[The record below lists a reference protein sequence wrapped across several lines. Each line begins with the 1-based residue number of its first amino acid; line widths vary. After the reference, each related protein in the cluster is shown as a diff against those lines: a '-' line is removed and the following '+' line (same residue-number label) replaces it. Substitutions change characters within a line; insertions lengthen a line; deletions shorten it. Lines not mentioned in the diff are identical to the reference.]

1 MSYSKPKVG
10 VYICHC
16 GTNIAGK
23 VDVVSVAEYAGTL
36 PFVESANEYKFM
48 CSDPGQQLL
57 IDDVREKGLNRVVVA
72 SCSPRMHEKTFRK
85 ATQTA
90 GINPYF
96 FQMACIREHDSWV
109 TEDPVKAT
117 AKAKN
122 LVRGAVSRVL
132 HHEVL
137 FSGVADV
144 NPNVLVIGG
153 GIAGMQAAL
162 DIADA
167 GKKVYLVERE
177 PSLGGNMLKFDKTF
191 PTLDC
196 AACIGTPK
204 LVSVGQHE
212 NIELMSYCEVE
223 NVEGFVGNFE
233 VRVRQKAR
241 YVRLD
246 KCTGCGDCVEACP
259 ITIPSAYESGLKTCH
274 AIGRNFAQAIPS
286 AFSIQRMGM
295 PPCQAACPAGVNAVG
310 YMTLTG
316 LGKFD
321 EAISV
326 VRERMPFAAICGRIC
341 FHPCEDACK
350 RGQLDKPLAIC
361 HTKRFLGDLELK
373 RGVFTHPPMKEPREG
388 KVGVVGAGPAG
399 LSAAYYLALEGY
411 PVTIFEKLPVAGGM
425 LAVGIPDY
433 RLPRDILEAEIK
445 NLMDMGVTI
454 KTGVSFGRDV
464 TFDSLKKEDYRAF
477 FIATGLHRS
486 LSMGIEGEDLEG
498 VIGGTDLLRSVS
510 LNKDASIGD
519 RVVIIGGGNVAI
531 DAART
536 CLRLGAGDVTILY
549 RRSQAEMPAH
559 DVEVEEAEGE
569 GVKFTFLAAPT
580 RLIGENGKL
589 KELEFLKMALGE
601 PDESGR
607 RRPTPVEGSETIIE
621 VDNVVPAIGQMP
633 EAEFLAGL
641 GLEADPKGRIVT
653 DEETLATPQS
663 GIFAGGDCTLG
674 PASFVEAVAHGRQ
687 AAESIQSFLEHGGLR
702 EVKPKEKHLD
712 PGLTEEE
719 RKRARPIQRQK
730 MPALAP
736 DRRNVNFAEVEL
748 GFTEEMAMAEGQ
760 RCLNCSIC
768 CQCGECTR
776 KCGPQAIDLNDHER
790 IHELDVGSIIV
801 ATGFKIFDPTP
812 LTHYGFGRYPEVY
825 TSLQFERLNNATG
838 PTEGKILTK
847 DGRVPEKVAIIHCVG
862 SRDQAYNKY
871 CSRVCCMYSMKLAHL
886 VKEKAAAE
894 IYEFY
899 IDIRSPGK
907 GYEEFYNRL
916 QEEGTHFIRGKVAEV
931 TDIVDDP
938 ADNGRLTVVAEDTLA
953 RKIRRIPVDM
963 VVLSVGLEAADG
975 VEDVARMVGISL
987 DADGW
992 INELHPKLG
1001 PLATPSDGIFIAGC
1015 CQGPKDIPDSVAQAQ
1030 GAAAL
1035 ALSLISRGKI
1045 EIEPTVA
1052 VVNDRLCTG
1061 CKTCV
1066 ELCAYSAVSFSE
1078 EKKTAFVNDV
1088 LCKGCGTCAA
1098 ACPVA
1103 AISVQH
1109 FTPDQIFAEI
1119 EGILA

>member
-1 MSYSKPKVG
+1 
-10 VYICHC
+10 
-16 GTNIAGK
+16 
-23 VDVVSVAEYAGTL
+23 
-36 PFVESANEYKFM
+36 
-48 CSDPGQQLL
+48 
-57 IDDVREKGLNRVVVA
+57 
-72 SCSPRMHEKTFRK
+72 MHEKTFRK
-85 ATQTA
+85 ACQTA
-90 GINPYF
+90 GINPYY

-117 AKAKN
+117 EKAKD
-122 LVRGAVSRVL
+122 LVRGAVSRVI
-132 HHEVL
+132 HHEML
-137 FSGVADV
+137 LSGVADV

-204 LVSVGQHE
+204 LVAVGQHE
-212 NIELMSYCEVE
+212 NIELMSYSEVE
-223 NVEGFVGNFE
+223 NVEGFVGNFK

-241 YVRLD
+241 YVSVE
-246 KCTGCGDCVEACP
+246 KCTGCSDCEEVCP
-259 ITIPSAYESGLKTCH
+259 INIPSAYESGLTTCH
-274 AIGRNFAQAIPS
+274 AIGRSFAQAVPG
-286 AFSIQRMGM
+286 AFSILRAGM
-295 PPCQAACPAGVNAVG
+295 PPCQAACPAGVNVVG

-321 EAISV
+321 EAIAL

-341 FHPCEDACK
+341 FHPCEDVCK
-350 RGQLDKPLAIC
+350 RGQLDKPVAIC
-361 HTKRFLGDLELK
+361 YTKRFLGDYELEG
-373 RGVFTHPPMKEPREG
+373 GVFTHPPLKEPREEE
-388 KVGVVGAGPAG
+388 VGVVGAGPAG

-411 PVTIFEKLPVAGGM
+411 QVTIFEKLPVPGGM

-433 RLPRDILEAEIK
+433 RLPRDILAAEIQ
-445 NLMDMGVTI
+445 NLLEMGITI
-454 KTGVSFGRDV
+454 KTGITFGKDI
-464 TFDSLKKEDYRAF
+464 TFKSLEDEGFKAI
-477 FIATGLHRS
+477 FIAMGLHLGRS
-486 LSMGIEGEDLEG
+486 LNVEGEDLDG
-498 VIGGTDLLRSVS
+498 VMQGVDLLRKVS
-510 LNKDASIGD
+510 LKEEFPFGEK
-519 RVVIIGGGNVAI
+519 VVVIGGGNVAV
-531 DAART
+531 DVART
-536 CLRLGAGDVTILY
+536 VLRFGAKEVGLVCLEVRD
-549 RRSQAEMPAH
+549 EMPAW
-559 DVEVEEAEGE
+559 EREIEEALEEGIVIHNSWGPKRFI
-569 GVKFTFLAAPT
+569 GV
-580 RLIGENGKL
+580 NGKVNGV
-589 KELEFLKMALGE
+589 EFKRCTAVF
-601 PDESGR
+601 DESGR
-607 RRPTPVEGSETIIE
+607 FNPQYDENE
-621 VDNVVPAIGQMP
+621 VMDLACDTVLVSIGQAPDM
-633 EAEFLAGL
+633 ELLSSL
-641 GLEADPKGRIVT
+641 GLEVGPEGRIVT
-653 DEETLATPQS
+653 DEETLATTRPGVFS
-663 GIFAGGDCTLG
+663 GGDCTLG

-687 AAESIQSFLEHGGLR
+687 AAESIHSYLKHGGLR
-702 EVKPKEKHLD
+702 EVKPKEGPVDKE
-712 PGLTEEE
+712 LTEEE
-719 RKRARPIQRQK
+719 KKRAHPIERQQ
-730 MPALAP
+730 MPTLAP
-736 DRRNVNFAEVEL
+736 EKRKGSFVEVEL
-748 GFTEEMAMAEGQ
+748 GFTEEMARAEGQ
-760 RCLNCSIC
+760 RCLSCSLC
-768 CQCGECTR
+768 CQCGECVR

-790 IHELDVGSIIV
+790 IRELDVGSIIV

-838 PTEGKILTK
+838 PTEGKIQTK
-847 DGRVPEKVAIIHCVG
+847 DGRVPAKIAIIHCVG
-862 SRDQAYNKY
+862 SRDQNYNKY

-886 VKEKAAAE
+886 VKEKVGAE
-894 IYEFY
+894 VYEFY

-938 ADNGRLTVVAEDTLA
+938 ADQGRLTVVAEDTLA

-963 VVLSVGLEAADG
+963 VILSVGLQPADG
-975 VEDVARMVGISL
+975 VEEVVRMVGISQ
-987 DADGW
+987 DSDGW

-1035 ALSLISRGKI
+1035 ALSLISREKI

-1052 VVNDRLCTG
+1052 VVNERLCTG

-1066 ELCAYSAVSFSE
+1066 ELCAYSAVSFIE
-1078 EKKTAFVNDV
+1078 EKKLAFVNDV

-1103 AISVQH
+1103 AIRVQH

>member
-1 MSYSKPKVG
+1 MSDSIPKVG
-10 VYICHC
+10 VFICHC

-23 VDVVSVAEYAGTL
+23 VDVEEVAKYASTL
-36 PFVESANEYKFM
+36 PYVESAHEYKFM

-57 IDDVREKGLNRVVVA
+57 IDDVKEKGLNRVVVA

-85 ATQTA
+85 ASQTA
-90 GINPYF
+90 GINPYY

-109 TEDPVKAT
+109 TEDPEKAT
-117 AKAKN
+117 EKAKD
-122 LVRGAVSRVL
+122 LVRGAVSRVI
-132 HHEVL
+132 HHEML
-137 FSGVADV
+137 TSGVAAV

-204 LVSVGQHE
+204 LVAVGQHE
-212 NIELMSYCEVE
+212 NIELMSYSEVE
-223 NVEGFVGNFE
+223 NVEGFVGNFK

-241 YVRLD
+241 YVSVE
-246 KCTGCGDCVEACP
+246 KCTGCGDCEEVCP
-259 ITIPSAYESGLKTCH
+259 INIPSAYESGLTTCH
-274 AIGRNFAQAIPS
+274 AIGRSFAQAVPG
-286 AFSIQRMGM
+286 AFSILRAGM
-295 PPCQAACPAGVNAVG
+295 PPCQAACPAGVNVVG

-321 EAISV
+321 EAIAL

-341 FHPCEDACK
+341 FHPCEDVCK
-350 RGQLDKPLAIC
+350 RGQLDKPVAIC
-361 HTKRFLGDLELK
+361 YTKRFLGDYELE
-373 RGVFTHPPMKEPREG
+373 RGVFTHPPLKEPREG

-411 PVTIFEKLPVAGGM
+411 QVTIFEKLPVAGGM

-433 RLPRDILEAEIK
+433 RLPRDILVAEIK
-445 NLMDMGVTI
+445 NLQDMGVTI
-454 KTGVSFGRDV
+454 KTGVTFGQDV
-464 TFDSLKKEDYRAF
+464 TFDSLQKEGYKAF

-486 LSMGIEGEDLEG
+486 LSMGVEGEDLEG
-498 VIGGTDLLRSVS
+498 VIGGTDLLRKVS
-510 LNKDASIGD
+510 LNEDASLGD
-519 RVVIIGGGNVAI
+519 RVVIIGGGNVAT
-531 DAART
+531 DSART
-536 CLRLGAGDVTILY
+536 CWRLGAKEVTILY
-549 RRSQAEMPAH
+549 RRSRAEMPAY
-559 DVEVEEAEGE
+559 DVEVEEAEKE

-580 RLIGENGKL
+580 RLMGENGKL
-589 KELEFLKMALGE
+589 KALEYLKMELGE
-601 PDESGR
+601 PDASGR
-607 RRPTPVEGSETIIE
+607 RRPVPIEGSETIIE
-621 VDNVVPAIGQMP
+621 VDNVIPAIGQTP
-633 EAEFLAGL
+633 EAEFLASL
-641 GLEADPKGRIVT
+641 GLEADPRGRIVT
-653 DEETLATPQS
+653 DEETLATTRS
-663 GIFAGGDCTLG
+663 GVFAGGDCTLG

-702 EVKPKEKHLD
+702 DVKPKEGQVD

-719 RKRARPIQRQK
+719 RKRARPVERQQ
-730 MPALAP
+730 MPALTP
-736 DRRNVNFAEVEL
+736 DKRKGNFAEVEL
-748 GFTEEMAMAEGQ
+748 GFTEEMARAEGK
-760 RCLNCSIC
+760 RCLSCSLC
-768 CQCGECTR
+768 CQCGECAR

-790 IHELDVGSIIV
+790 IRELEVGSIIV

-838 PTEGKILTK
+838 PTEGKIRTK
-847 DGRVPEKVAIIHCVG
+847 DGRAPAKVAIIHCVG
-862 SRDQAYNKY
+862 SRDQNYNKY

-886 VKEKAAAE
+886 VKEKVGAE
-894 IYEFY
+894 VYEFY

-938 ADNGRLTVVAEDTLA
+938 ADHGRLTVVAEDTLA

-963 VVLSVGLEAADG
+963 VVLSVGLQAADG
-975 VEDVARMVGISL
+975 VEDVARMVGISQ
-987 DADGW
+987 DSDGW

-1035 ALSLISRGKI
+1035 ALSLISREKI

-1052 VVNDRLCTG
+1052 VVNERLCTG

-1066 ELCAYSAVSFSE
+1066 ELCAYSAVSFIE
-1078 EKKTAFVNDV
+1078 EKKSAFVNDV

-1103 AISVQH
+1103 AIRVQH
-1109 FTPDQIFAEI
+1109 FTPDQIFSEI

>member
-1 MSYSKPKVG
+1 MSHSIPKVG
-10 VYICHC
+10 VFICHC

-23 VDVVSVAEYAGTL
+23 VDVNAVAEYAATL
-36 PFVESANEYKFM
+36 PCVAAAHEYKFM

-57 IDDVREKGLNRVVVA
+57 INEVREKGLNRVVVA

-90 GINPYF
+90 GVNPYF

-117 AKAKN
+117 EKAKE

-132 HHEVL
+132 QHKML
-137 FSGVADV
+137 LSGVANV

-204 LVSVGQHE
+204 LVSVGQHA
-212 NIELMSYCEVE
+212 NIELMSYSEVLK
-223 NVEGFVGNFE
+223 VEGFVGNFT
-233 VRVRQKAR
+233 VRVRHKAR
-241 YVRLD
+241 YVSVS

-259 ITIPSAYESGLKTCH
+259 ITIPNAYESGLTSRH
-274 AIGRNFAQAIPS
+274 AIGRSFAQAVPG
-286 AFSIQRMGM
+286 AFAIVRAGM

-321 EAISV
+321 EALAV
-326 VRERMPFAAICGRIC
+326 VRERMPFAAVCGRIC
-341 FHPCEDACK
+341 FHPCESVCK
-350 RGQLDKPLAIC
+350 RGQLDKPVAIC
-361 HTKRFLGDLELK
+361 HTKRFLGDHELE
-373 RGVFTHPPMKEPREG
+373 RGVFTHPPLKASREE

-411 PVTIFEKLPVAGGM
+411 PVTLFEKLPVAGGM

-433 RLPRDILEAEIK
+433 RLPRDILEAEIR
-445 NLMDMGVTI
+445 NLLDMGVTL
-454 KTGVSFGRDV
+454 KTGMIFGRDV
-464 TFDSLKKEDYRAF
+464 TFDSLQKEGYNAF
-477 FIATGLHRS
+477 FIATGLHQS

-498 VIGGTDLLRSVS
+498 VMGGVDLLRKVS
-510 LNKDASIGD
+510 LNKDVPLGE
-519 RVVIIGGGNVAI
+519 RVVIIGGGNVAV

-536 CLRLGAGDVTILY
+536 CLRLGAGEVTLLY
-549 RRSQAEMPAH
+549 RRSRAEMPAY
-559 DVEVEEAEGE
+559 DVEVEEAEQE
-569 GVKFTFLAAPT
+569 GVKFVFLAAPV
-580 RLIGENGKL
+580 RLMGENGKL
-589 KELEFLKMALGE
+589 NALAYLKMALGE

-607 RRPTPVEGSETIIE
+607 RRPAPIEGSETIIG
-621 VDNVVPAIGQMP
+621 VDNVIPAIGQMP
-633 EAEFLAGL
+633 DKAFLAGL
-641 GLEADPKGRIVT
+641 GLEADPKGRIVAH
-653 DEETLATPQS
+653 EETLATSEP
-663 GIFAGGDCTLG
+663 GVFAGGDCTLG
-674 PASFVEAVAHGRQ
+674 PASFVEAVAHGRK
-687 AAESIQSFLEHGGLR
+687 AAESIRSFLEHGGLR
-702 EVKPKEKHLD
+702 EIKPKEKPVD

-719 RKRARPIQRQK
+719 RKRARPVAPRK
-730 MPALAP
+730 MPTLAVP
-736 DRRNVNFAEVEL
+736 KRKGNFAEVEL
-748 GFTEEMAMAEGQ
+748 GFTAEMAMAEGQ
-760 RCLNCSIC
+760 RCLSCSIC

-790 IHELDVGSIIV
+790 IRELDVGSIIV
-801 ATGFKIFDPTP
+801 ATGFKVFDPTP

-838 PTEGKILTK
+838 PTEGKIRTK
-847 DGRVPEKVAIIHCVG
+847 DGRAPKRVAIIHCVG
-862 SRDQAYNKY
+862 SRDQNYNKY

-886 VKEKAAAE
+886 VKEKVEAE
-894 IYEFY
+894 VYEFY

-916 QEEGTHFIRGKVAEV
+916 QGEGTHFIRGKVAEV
-931 TDIVDDP
+931 TDIVDNP
-938 ADNGRLTVVAEDTLA
+938 ADRGRLTVVAEDTLA

-963 VVLSVGLEAADG
+963 VVLSVGLEPADG
-975 VEDVARMVGISL
+975 VEDVARMVGISQ

-1035 ALSLISRGKI
+1035 SLSLISRGKI

-1052 VVNDRLCTG
+1052 IVNERLCTG

-1078 EKKTAFVNDV
+1078 ETKSAFVNDV

-1103 AISVQH
+1103 AIAVQH

-1119 EGILA
+1119 EGIFA

>member
-1 MSYSKPKVG
+1 MSYSNPKVG

-23 VDVVSVAEYAGTL
+23 VDVNAVAEYAGKL
-36 PFVESANEYKFM
+36 PYVASANEYKFM

-57 IDDVREKGLNRVVVA
+57 INDVREKGLNRVVVA

-85 ATQTA
+85 ATKTA

-109 TEDPVKAT
+109 IEDPVKAT
-117 AKAKN
+117 EKAKD

-132 HHEVL
+132 QHEVL

-177 PSLGGNMLKFDKTF
+177 ASLGGNMLKFDKTF

-212 NIELMSYCEVE
+212 NIDLMSYSEVQ
-223 NVEGFVGNFE
+223 NVEGFVGNFK
-233 VRVRQKAR
+233 VRVRHKAR

-246 KCTGCGDCVEACP
+246 KCTGCGDCVEVCP

-274 AIGRNFAQAIPS
+274 AIGRNFAQAVPG
-286 AFSIQRMGM
+286 AFSINRLGT

-321 EAISV
+321 EALSV

-341 FHPCEDACK
+341 FHPCEVDCK
-350 RGQLDKPLAIC
+350 RGQIDKPLAIC

-373 RGVFTHPPMKEPREG
+373 KGVFTHPPMKEAREE
-388 KVGVVGAGPAG
+388 KLGVVGAGPAG
-399 LSAAYYLALEGY
+399 LSAAYYLALQGY
-411 PVTIFEKLPVAGGM
+411 QVTIFEKLPVAGGM

-433 RLPRDILEAEIK
+433 RLPRDILEAEIR
-445 NLMDMGVTI
+445 NLTDMGITI

-464 TFDSLKKEDYRAF
+464 TFDGLKEEGYRAF

-486 LSMGIEGEDLEG
+486 LSMKIEGEDLEG
-498 VIGGTDLLRSVS
+498 VIGGTDLLRRVS
-510 LNKDASIGD
+510 LKEGTPMGD

-536 CLRLGAGDVTILY
+536 CLRLGARDVTILY
-549 RRSQAEMPAH
+549 RRSREEMPAH
-559 DVEVEEAEGE
+559 DVEVTEAEKE
-569 GVKFTFLAAPT
+569 GVNFTFLAAPT
-580 RLIGENGKL
+580 RLVGENGKL
-589 KELEFLKMALGE
+589 KALEFIKMALGE

-607 RRPTPVEGSETIIE
+607 RRPVPVEGSETILE
-621 VDNVVPAIGQMP
+621 VDNVMPAIGQMP
-633 EAEFLAGL
+633 DRETMSSL
-641 GLEADPKGRIVT
+641 GLEADPRGRIVT
-653 DEETLATPQS
+653 DRETLATNRP
-663 GIFAGGDCTLG
+663 GVFAGGDCTLG

-687 AAESIQSFLEHGGLR
+687 AAESIHSFLEHGGLR

-712 PGLTEEE
+712 TVLTEEE

-730 MPALAP
+730 MPTLAP
-736 DRRNVNFAEVEL
+736 DKRDLNFAEVEL

-790 IHELDVGSIIV
+790 FSDLDVGSIIV
-801 ATGFKIFDPTP
+801 ATGFKVFDPTP

-838 PTEGKILTK
+838 PTGGKILTK

-886 VKEKAAAE
+886 VKEKAEAE

-938 ADNGRLTVVAEDTLA
+938 SDHGRLTVVAEDTLA
-953 RKIRRIPVDM
+953 RKIRRVPVDM
-963 VVLSVGLEAADG
+963 VVLSVGLESADG
-975 VEDVARMVGISL
+975 IEDVARMVGISL

-1001 PLATPSDGIFIAGC
+1001 PLATASDGIFIAGC

-1035 ALSLISRGKI
+1035 SLSLISRKKI

-1052 VVNDRLCTG
+1052 VVNESACTG
-1061 CKTCV
+1061 CRTCE
-1066 ELCAYSAVSFSE
+1066 ELCAYSAVSFNE
-1078 EKKTAFVNDV
+1078 ERKSAFVNDV

-1103 AISVQH
+1103 AIRVQH
-1109 FTPDQIFAEI
+1109 FTPDQIIAEI

>member
-1 MSYSKPKVG
+1 MSDSIPKVG
-10 VYICHC
+10 VFICHC

-23 VDVVSVAEYAGTL
+23 VDVNEVAEYASTL
-36 PFVESANEYKFM
+36 PYVESAHEYKFM

-57 IDDVREKGLNRVVVA
+57 IDDVKEKGLNRVVVA

-85 ATQTA
+85 ASQTA
-90 GINPYF
+90 GINPYY

-117 AKAKN
+117 EKAKG
-122 LVRGAVSRVL
+122 LVRGAVSRVI
-132 HHEVL
+132 HHEML
-137 FSGVADV
+137 LSGVADV

-204 LVSVGQHE
+204 LVAVGQHE
-212 NIELMSYCEVE
+212 NIELMSYSEVE
-223 NVEGFVGNFE
+223 NVEGFVGNFK

-241 YVRLD
+241 YVSVE
-246 KCTGCGDCVEACP
+246 KCTGCGDCEEDCP
-259 ITIPSAYESGLKTCH
+259 INIPSAYESGLTTCH
-274 AIGRNFAQAIPS
+274 AIGRSFAQAVPG
-286 AFSIQRMGM
+286 AFSILRAGI
-295 PPCQAACPAGVNAVG
+295 PPCQAACPAGVNVVG

-321 EAISV
+321 EAIAM

-341 FHPCEDACK
+341 FHPCEDICK
-350 RGQLDKPLAIC
+350 RGQLDKPVAIC
-361 HTKRFLGDLELK
+361 YTKRFLGDNELE
-373 RGVFTHPPMKEPREG
+373 RGVFNHPPLKEPREE
-388 KVGVVGAGPAG
+388 KVALIGAGPAG

-411 PVTIFEKLPVAGGM
+411 QVTIFEKLPVAGGM

-433 RLPRDILEAEIK
+433 RLPRDILAAEIQ
-445 NLMDMGVTI
+445 NLLEMGITI
-454 KTGVSFGRDV
+454 KTGITFGKDI
-464 TFDSLKKEDYRAF
+464 TFKSLEDEGFKAI
-477 FIATGLHRS
+477 FIAMGLHLGRS
-486 LSMGIEGEDLEG
+486 LNGEGEDLDG
-498 VIGGTDLLRSVS
+498 VMLGVDLLRKVS
-510 LNKDASIGD
+510 LKEEFPFGEK
-519 RVVIIGGGNVAI
+519 VVVIGGGNVAV
-531 DAART
+531 DVART
-536 CLRLGAGDVTILY
+536 VLRFGDKEVSLVCLEARD
-549 RRSQAEMPAH
+549 EMPAW
-559 DVEVEEAEGE
+559 EREIEEALEEGIVIHNSWGPKRFI
-569 GVKFTFLAAPT
+569 GV
-580 RLIGENGKL
+580 NGKVNGV
-589 KELEFLKMALGE
+589 EFKRCTAVF
-601 PDESGR
+601 DESGR
-607 RRPTPVEGSETIIE
+607 FNPQYDENE
-621 VDNVVPAIGQMP
+621 VMDLACDTVLVSIGQAPDM
-633 EAEFLAGL
+633 ELLSSL
-641 GLEADPKGRIVT
+641 GLEVGPGGRIVT
-653 DEETLATPQS
+653 DEETLATTRPEVFS
-663 GIFAGGDCTLG
+663 GGDCTLG

-702 EVKPKEKHLD
+702 EVKPKEGQVD

-719 RKRARPIQRQK
+719 RKRARPVERQK
-730 MPALAP
+730 MPALTP
-736 DRRNVNFAEVEL
+736 DKRKGNFAEVEL
-748 GFTEEMAMAEGQ
+748 GFTEEMARAEGQ
-760 RCLNCSIC
+760 RCLSCSVC
-768 CQCGECTR
+768 CQCGECVR

-790 IHELDVGSIIV
+790 IRELDVGSIIV

-812 LTHYGFGRYPEVY
+812 ITHYGFGRYPEVY

-838 PTEGKILTK
+838 PTEGKIRTK
-847 DGRVPEKVAIIHCVG
+847 DGRVPAKVAIIHCVG
-862 SRDQAYNKY
+862 SRDQNHNKY

-886 VKEKAAAE
+886 VKEKVGAE
-894 IYEFY
+894 VYEFY

-916 QEEGTHFIRGKVAEV
+916 QEEGTHFVRGKVAEV

-938 ADNGRLTVVAEDTLA
+938 ADHGRLTVVAEDTLA
-953 RKIRRIPVDM
+953 HKIRRIPVDM
-963 VVLSVGLEAADG
+963 VVLSVGLQAANG
-975 VEDVARMVGISL
+975 VEDVARMVGISQ
-987 DADGW
+987 DSDGW

-1035 ALSLISRGKI
+1035 SLSLISRGKI

-1052 VVNDRLCTG
+1052 VVNERLCTG

-1066 ELCAYSAVSFSE
+1066 ELCAYSAISFIE
-1078 EKKTAFVNDV
+1078 EKKSAFVNDI

-1103 AISVQH
+1103 AIRVQH

-1119 EGILA
+1119 EGVLA

>member
-1 MSYSKPKVG
+1 MSDSIPKVG
-10 VYICHC
+10 VFICHC

-23 VDVVSVAEYAGTL
+23 VDVNEVAEYASTL
-36 PFVESANEYKFM
+36 PYVESAHEYKFM

-57 IDDVREKGLNRVVVA
+57 IDDVKEKGLNRVVVA

-85 ATQTA
+85 ASQTA
-90 GINPYF
+90 GINPYY

-117 AKAKN
+117 EKAKD
-122 LVRGAVSRVL
+122 LVRGAVSRVI
-132 HHEVL
+132 HHEML
-137 FSGVADV
+137 LSGVADV

-204 LVSVGQHE
+204 LVAVGQHE
-212 NIELMSYCEVE
+212 NIELMSYSEVE
-223 NVEGFVGNFE
+223 NVEGFVGNFK

-241 YVRLD
+241 YVSVE
-246 KCTGCGDCVEACP
+246 KCTGCGDCEEDCP
-259 ITIPSAYESGLKTCH
+259 INIPSAYESGLTTCH
-274 AIGRNFAQAIPS
+274 AIGRSFAQAVPG
-286 AFSIQRMGM
+286 AFSILRAGI
-295 PPCQAACPAGVNAVG
+295 PPCQAACPAGVNVVG

-321 EAISV
+321 EAIAM

-341 FHPCEDACK
+341 FHPCEDICK
-350 RGQLDKPLAIC
+350 RGQLDKPVAIC
-361 HTKRFLGDLELK
+361 YTKRFLGDNELE
-373 RGVFTHPPMKEPREG
+373 RGVFNHPPLKEPREE
-388 KVGVVGAGPAG
+388 KVALIGAGPAG

-411 PVTIFEKLPVAGGM
+411 QVTIFEKLPVAGGM

-433 RLPRDILEAEIK
+433 RLPRDILAAEIQ
-445 NLMDMGVTI
+445 NLLEMGITI
-454 KTGVSFGRDV
+454 KTGITFGKDI
-464 TFDSLKKEDYRAF
+464 TFKSLEDEGFKAI
-477 FIATGLHRS
+477 FIAMGLHLGRS
-486 LSMGIEGEDLEG
+486 LNVEGEDLDG
-498 VIGGTDLLRSVS
+498 VMQGVDLLRKVS
-510 LNKDASIGD
+510 LKEEFPFGEK
-519 RVVIIGGGNVAI
+519 VVVIGGGNVAV
-531 DAART
+531 DVART
-536 CLRLGAGDVTILY
+536 VLRFGDKEVSLVCLEARD
-549 RRSQAEMPAH
+549 EMPAW
-559 DVEVEEAEGE
+559 EREIEEALEEGIVIHNSWGPKRFI
-569 GVKFTFLAAPT
+569 GV
-580 RLIGENGKL
+580 NGKVNGV
-589 KELEFLKMALGE
+589 EFKRCTAVF
-601 PDESGR
+601 DESGR
-607 RRPTPVEGSETIIE
+607 FNPQYDENE
-621 VDNVVPAIGQMP
+621 VMDLACDTVLVSIGQAPDM
-633 EAEFLAGL
+633 ELLSSL
-641 GLEADPKGRIVT
+641 GLEVGPGGRIVT
-653 DEETLATPQS
+653 DEETLATTRPEVFS
-663 GIFAGGDCTLG
+663 GGDCTLG

-702 EVKPKEKHLD
+702 EVKPKEGQVD

-719 RKRARPIQRQK
+719 RKRARPVERQK
-730 MPALAP
+730 MPALTP
-736 DRRNVNFAEVEL
+736 DKRKGNFAEVEL
-748 GFTEEMAMAEGQ
+748 GFTEEMARAEGQ
-760 RCLNCSIC
+760 RCLSCSVC
-768 CQCGECTR
+768 CQCGECVR

-790 IHELDVGSIIV
+790 IRELDVGSIIV

-812 LTHYGFGRYPEVY
+812 ITHYGFGRYPEVY

-838 PTEGKILTK
+838 PTEGKIRTK
-847 DGRVPEKVAIIHCVG
+847 DGRVPAKVAIIHCVG
-862 SRDQAYNKY
+862 SRDQNHNKY

-886 VKEKAAAE
+886 VKEKVGAE
-894 IYEFY
+894 VYEFY

-916 QEEGTHFIRGKVAEV
+916 QEEGTHFVRGKVAEV

-938 ADNGRLTVVAEDTLA
+938 ADHGRLTVVAEDTLA
-953 RKIRRIPVDM
+953 HKIRRIPVDM
-963 VVLSVGLEAADG
+963 VVLSVGLQAANG
-975 VEDVARMVGISL
+975 VEDVARMVGISQ
-987 DADGW
+987 DSDGW

-1035 ALSLISRGKI
+1035 SLSLISRGKI

-1052 VVNDRLCTG
+1052 VVNERLCTG

-1066 ELCAYSAVSFSE
+1066 ELCAYSAISFIE
-1078 EKKTAFVNDV
+1078 EKKSAFVNDI

-1103 AISVQH
+1103 AIRVQH

-1119 EGILA
+1119 EGVLA